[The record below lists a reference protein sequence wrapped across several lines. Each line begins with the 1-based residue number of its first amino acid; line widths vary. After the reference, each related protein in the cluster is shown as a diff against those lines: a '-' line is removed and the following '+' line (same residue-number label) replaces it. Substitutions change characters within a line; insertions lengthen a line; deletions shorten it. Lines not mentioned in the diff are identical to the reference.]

1 MRISKKLLIAIG
13 ALFLAGC
20 ATPTLT
26 ERAARVQVHTQMSTL
41 LDSCKKIGP
50 VSASADSTFDP
61 VGIVTQA
68 KNNAR
73 DAVAEKGGDTLV
85 ITNTDKFQEFG
96 KNTAV
101 AQGVALRCY

>member
-1 MRISKKLLIAIG
+1 MKTRCALLLVAVT
-13 ALFLAGC
+13 LVGC
-20 ATPTLT
+20 AAPTLSS
-26 ERAARVQVHTQMSTL
+26 RAQRVQVHTQMSTL
-41 LDSCKKIGP
+41 LESCKKLGP
-50 VSASADSTFDP
+50 VSASADSAFDR

-73 DAVAEKGGDTLV
+73 DMVADKDGDTLV
-85 ITNTDKFQEFG
+85 ITNIDRFSEFG